1 MLYLTGKIGFEGKIM
16 LTNILLLSDAEFKA
30 YFAFVYIFLIV
41 IFLAALAA
49 ILIVLFQKSNSD
61 GIQGITASS
70 ETFFGKN
77 KGRSIES
84 KLKKW
89 SWILLGVIAAIS
101 IVLYILQLIQL

>member
-1 MLYLTGKIGFEGKIM
+1 MITSLLVNFKNDAQFYTYIVLTSIA
-16 LTNILLLSDAEFKA
+16 LIL
-30 YFAFVYIFLIV
+30 IFI
-41 IFLAALAA
+41 AALAA
-49 ILIVLFQKSNSD
+49 IILTMLQKSNSD

-89 SWILLGVIAAIS
+89 TWILLGVIAGLS
-101 IVLYILQLIQL
+101 IVVYIVYIVLAK

>member
-1 MLYLTGKIGFEGKIM
+1 MCA
-16 LTNILLLSDAEFKA
+16 NILSVAGQVGMSESIYTLYMVLSIACL
-30 YFAFVYIFLIV
+30 VILFLTAIV
-41 IFLAALAA
+41 T

-77 KGRSIES
+77 RGQSIES

-89 SWILLGVIAAIS
+89 TWICLGILGVLSIA
-101 IVLYILQLIQL
+101 LYIVNLLVP

>member
-1 MLYLTGKIGFEGKIM
+1 VLISIAL
-16 LTNILLLSDAEFKA
+16 IL
-30 YFAFVYIFLIV
+30 IFI
-41 IFLAALAA
+41 ASLAA
-49 ILIVLFQKSNSD
+49 IIMVLFQKSNSD

-89 SWILLGVIAAIS
+89 SWILLGVIAGLS
-101 IVLYILQLIQL
+101 IVIYIVQIIFANL

>member
-1 MLYLTGKIGFEGKIM
+1 MLSVLLEGMAPWVSTLYWVVLIIC
-16 LTNILLLSDAEFKA
+16 LVLI
-30 YFAFVYIFLIV
+30 FV
-41 IFLAALAA
+41 AAVLA
-49 ILIVLFQKSNSD
+49 ILAIPFQKSKSD

-89 SWILLGVIAAIS
+89 SWILLGVIAGLS
-101 IVLYILQLIQL
+101 IVIYIIQLIAPTAS

>member
-1 MLYLTGKIGFEGKIM
+1 MLSVLLEGMAPWVSTLYWVVLITC
-16 LTNILLLSDAEFKA
+16 LVL
-30 YFAFVYIFLIV
+30 IFIASV
-41 IFLAALAA
+41 LAIIA
-49 ILIVLFQKSNSD
+49 VLFQKSNSD

-89 SWILLGVIAAIS
+89 SWILLGVIAGLS
-101 IVLYILQLIQL
+101 IVIYVIQLIAPTAS